1 MKDISKKTVNIL
13 LVIYLIIIVTQ
24 AFFTINHPSILTG
37 KASSATAKISVTILS
52 PAPAPPSEGGKAV
65 TPKKC
70 APLWI
75 CTDWGSCT
83 KEEVQYRTCTDVR
96 NCNTTEGKPPESR
109 VCLYAPT
116 CFDEILNGYETDI
129 DCGGQ
134 YCMPCEDGKRCRID
148 RDCINKCNSTISVCY
163 SPPLILPLV
172 IEPAPMNLGQKII
185 IFMWSVIRIAIFLLA
200 LVLFFIILVL
210 FIYFRDKKNKK
221 ND

>member
-1 MKDISKKTVNIL
+1 
-13 LVIYLIIIVTQ
+13 
-24 AFFTINHPSILTG
+24 
-37 KASSATAKISVTILS
+37 
-52 PAPAPPSEGGKAV
+52 
-65 TPKKC
+65 
-70 APLWI
+70 
-75 CTDWGSCT
+75 
-83 KEEVQYRTCTDVR
+83 
-96 NCNTTEGKPPESR
+96 
-109 VCLYAPT
+109 
-116 CFDEILNGYETDI
+116 
-129 DCGGQ
+129 
-134 YCMPCEDGKRCRID
+134 MPCEDGKRCRID